1 MLTLLWPIDAKIGR
15 WFSTVL
21 RITPCLPCAERYLSF
36 AMPSGPRTPG
46 WSLLVAFTAVAA
58 SFVGAT
64 LYTTYSSQNID
75 AAALSIATNATPSIS
90 HLAAARSDLR
100 ELQSLLARAL
110 EDMSSGRPYA
120 ERSQIEHTR
129 AALAGEITAYLSLTP
144 YPGEK
149 QLWSAINQD
158 LEELNGV
165 TDRLLA
171 KLDAHDLRAARD
183 LADRDFH
190 SAVDRTASGM
200 LAAIELNAENA
211 SELADRI
218 ERQRHRALLAAFG
231 LDGLAVVLT
240 LFAGLLALRAVR
252 KAERY
257 LEAHNRL
264 LADRAEELEQFAS
277 RVSHDILS
285 PLGAA
290 GLVFSIFD
298 RKLPDDPTLRDLN
311 ARGVA
316 SVQRVQRIVDGLLE
330 FARAGARPQPNARA
344 DVREIVLD
352 VTNELRPIAA
362 EALIDLAVD
371 QPPQAAVAASPGIL
385 TSMLSNLIRNAIKYM
400 GDAQE
405 RRIHVRFEERP
416 DRVHFEVSDT
426 GPGLPEE
433 LGTHVFEPY
442 VRGRHS
448 KQPGIGLGLATVR
461 RMAEAHGGR
470 VGVESRPCRGACFWF
485 DLPRASRE
493 VEIPQ
498 PPPQRHA
505 PN

>member
-1 MLTLLWPIDAKIGR
+1 M
-15 WFSTVL
+15 
-21 RITPCLPCAERYLSF
+21 
-36 AMPSGPRTPG
+36 
-46 WSLLVAFTAVAA
+46 

-64 LYTTYSSQNID
+64 LFTTYSSQNID
-75 AAALSIATNATPSIS
+75 SAALSIATNATPSIQ

-100 ELQSLLARAL
+100 ELQALVSRAL
-110 EDMSSGRPYA
+110 ENMTTGRPYA

-129 AALAGEITAYLSLTP
+129 EALAGEINAYLSLPP

-149 QLWSAINQD
+149 QLWGAISQD
-158 LEELNGV
+158 LQELNGV

-171 KLDAHDLRAARD
+171 KLNAHDLRAARD

-190 SAVDRTASGM
+190 SAVDRTSSGM
-200 LAAIELNAENA
+200 LSAIELNAENA
-211 SELADRI
+211 NELASRI
-218 ERQRHRALLAAFG
+218 EQMRHNAVLAAFG

-264 LADRAEELEQFAS
+264 LAERADELEQFAS

-290 GLVFSIFD
+290 GLVFSIFE

-311 ARGVA
+311 SRGVA

-344 DVREIVLD
+344 DVREVVLD
-352 VTNELRPIAA
+352 VTNELRPVAA
-362 EALIDLAVD
+362 EALIDLVVDATPPVAVG
-371 QPPQAAVAASPGIL
+371 ASPGIL
-385 TSMLSNLIRNAIKYM
+385 TAMLANLIRNAIKYM
-400 GDAQE
+400 GDAKE
-405 RRIHVRFEERP
+405 RRIRVHIEDRTE
-416 DRVHFEVSDT
+416 RVHFEVHDT
-426 GPGLPEE
+426 GPGLPED
-433 LGTHVFEPY
+433 LGTNVFEPY

-470 VGVESRPCRGACFWF
+470 VGVDSRPGRGACFWF
-485 DLPRASRE
+485 ELPRASRE

-498 PPPQRHA
+498 PPPSRHA